1 MLRIDLGNYEKLGTA
16 TGFSIVP
23 PASVSHLVTVSKRRN
38 LSATQL
44 QSQQSAFSKKE
55 RARGQAAE
63 DK

>member
-16 TGFSIVP
+16 AGFSIVP
-23 PASVSHLVTVSKRRN
+23 LASVRHFMIVPKRHN